1 MATSTHLTAALEDYL
16 EAIFHVV
23 AEKGEARV
31 NDIAAE
37 LSVHKSTVT
46 AALKRLARE
55 RMVNYSPYESATLTA
70 RGRRE
75 ARRVTRRHRV
85 IRDFLTDVLAV
96 APKSADENACRMEHV
111 VDKDVLDRLARFAQF
126 VKDCPR
132 AGEGWVGSFRAY
144 CDHGGQLPA
153 DASKARRWLK
163 SFDER
168 IGAIFRDGRNEQAAS
183 SATSD
188 GDRGNSGRGGT

>member
-1 MATSTHLTAALEDYL
+1 MPTSTHLTATLEDYL
-16 EAIFHVV
+16 EAILHVV

-55 RMVNYSPYESATLTA
+55 RMVNYSPYASATLTA
-70 RGRRE
+70 RGRKE
-75 ARRVTRRHRV
+75 ARRVARRHRV
-85 IRDFLTDVLAV
+85 IRDFLMAVLAV
-96 APKSADENACRMEHV
+96 APESADENACRMEHV

-132 AGEGWVGSFRAY
+132 TGEGWVTRFRAY
-144 CDHGGQLPA
+144 CDRGGKLPA
-153 DASKARRWLK
+153 DASKARAWVK
-163 SFDER
+163 SFDDR
-168 IGAIFRDGRNEQAAS
+168 IGERLHKSRNK
-183 SATSD
+183 
-188 GDRGNSGRGGT
+188 